1 MVSKVTLISRSGV
14 DIPIALQR
22 FVLDGLAENSKNSVI
37 GSHAEL
43 TIRGYG
49 VIQGGAQ
56 RLLLFG
62 LHFPPPFPESANYT
76 IGAWSEVRRQTA
88 AGGVAK
94 WKVTLARLRV
104 A

>member
-1 MVSKVTLISRSGV
+1 MVSRATLISSSGV
-14 DIPIALQR
+14 EIPIALQR

-62 LHFPPPFPESANYT
+62 LHFPPLSQKVLTTRSVLGPKFA
-76 IGAWSEVRRQTA
+76 VRLQLE
-88 AGGVAK
+88 G
-94 WKVTLARLRV
+94 LRNGRWHSRG
-104 A
+104 